1 MSEHADRFT
10 PTSWFTSS
18 RSTAANAC
26 VEVAMR
32 PDAVGVRDSKDPRGG
47 TLVLNR
53 SQWRAFLESLAR

>member
-1 MSEHADRFT
+1 M
-10 PTSWFTSS
+10 PTNSYGLTGCWRTSS
-18 RSTAANAC
+18 YSTNSQAC

-53 SQWRAFLESLAR
+53 SQWRAFLEFLTR